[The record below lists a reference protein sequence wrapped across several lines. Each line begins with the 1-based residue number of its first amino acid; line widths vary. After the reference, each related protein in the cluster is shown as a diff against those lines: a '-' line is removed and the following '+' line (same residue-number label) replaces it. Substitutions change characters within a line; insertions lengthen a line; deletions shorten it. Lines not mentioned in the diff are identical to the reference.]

1 LCYTGKA
8 EAGRK
13 FALLVERL
21 ARVGL
26 ATEVRNGDNHSLLIF
41 VKVASEEHVNAEV
54 YRSRVKDWIHG
65 VRTAAPSK
73 ETQKAIEEEPLHEAE
88 RYRIIYRMITN
99 SEEEGGAGITP
110 KEGEWKNVESV
121 FALHDHAYNKEW
133 IQRWTKKY
141 LLDAEDLD
149 EIRNRLGEKIAFYFA
164 FTQSY
169 FTFLVF
175 PAAFGATA
183 WLLLGKFSPIYA
195 IVSTL
200 WCIVF
205 VEYWKHQEVDLGVRW
220 GVRGVSNIQTKRK
233 HFEHE
238 HEGTDPVTGEKM
250 QIFPATKRLQR
261 QLLQV
266 PFAIAAATVLGSLIA
281 TCFGIEIFI
290 SEIYGGPLKSVL
302 VSCCLLRLHVLC

>member
-1 LCYTGKA
+1 
-8 EAGRK
+8 
-13 FALLVERL
+13 
-21 ARVGL
+21 L

-65 VRTAAPSK
+65 VRTEAPQK
-73 ETQKAIEEEPLHEAE
+73 ETKKAIEEEPLHEAE

-99 SEEEGGAGITP
+99 SREEGGAGITP
-110 KEGEWKNVESV
+110 KDGEWKNVESI

-141 LLDAEDLD
+141 LLEAEDLD

-195 IVSTL
+195 IASTL

-205 VEYWKHQEVDLGVRW
+205 VEFWKHQEVELGVRW
-220 GVRGVSNIQTKRK
+220 GVRGVSSIQTKRK
-233 HFEHE
+233 HYE
-238 HEGTDPVTGEKM
+238 
-250 QIFPATKRLQR
+250 

-266 PFAIAAATVLGSLIA
+266 PFALAAATILGSLIA

-302 VSCCLLRLHVLC
+302 VSRCLSRLHVLC